1 MKKTL
6 LSSLLA
12 VTLLAAATSAQTQA
26 QTLNIAFADPLSSL
40 DPQLNNHAGDRSVD
54 LHFWDLLVE
63 NNYNKL
69 QPGLAVSWKNIDPK
83 TWEFK
88 LRNNVKWQ
96 DGTPFTAADVIF
108 SYQRARSVPGSVAT
122 FAGYLRTVES
132 VTAKDPLTLIIKT
145 NIPNPDLPLNLASVH
160 IVSKHIGEKSST
172 ENYNSGVA
180 EIGTGPYK
188 FVAYTPGDRV
198 VMERSNDYWGARPI
212 WEKVNYRYINNA
224 AARTAALLSGDVDV
238 IDKVSV
244 SDLAKLKQ
252 SPNVKVFPYNGLR
265 VLLLQPSFHQGANP
279 YITDNNGKPLE
290 KNPLLDVRVRQAM
303 TLAINRKALVDRILQ
318 GAATEANQWMPAD
331 TFGYNPD
338 IKNIPND
345 VSQAKKLLAEAGF
358 PQGFK
363 LTIHVPNDRYPQAPE
378 TAQAI
383 AQFWTRAGIKTQVE
397 VLPWSSYAARANKNE
412 FAVSMLA
419 WGNGTGEASYALV
432 NVLATV
438 DGKKGL
444 GASNWGHYSNPA
456 IDKALTDSTAEFDTA
471 KREAILRQAAKIV
484 SDDAGVIPLYHYQ
497 NIWAAKKGLKVTP
510 VSSDRTTAM
519 MVTQDGKK

>member
-1 MKKTL
+1 MNKRL

-12 VTLLAAATSAQTQA
+12 MALMGSVSVHA

-69 QPGLAVSWKNIDPK
+69 QPGLALSWKNIDAK

-88 LRNNVKWQ
+88 LRPNVKWQ
-96 DGTPFTAADVIF
+96 DGKPFTAEDVIF
-108 SYQRARSVPGSVAT
+108 SYQRARDVPGSVAT
-122 FAGYLRTVES
+122 FDGYLRTVES

-160 IVSKHIGEKSST
+160 IVSKHVGEKATT
-172 ENYNSGVA
+172 ENYNSGAAMV
-180 EIGTGPYK
+180 GSGPYK
-188 FVAYTPGDRV
+188 WVSYTPGDRV
-198 VMERSNDYWGARPI
+198 VMERNNDYWGSKQI

-252 SPNVKVFPYNGLR
+252 SPNIKVFPYNGLR
-265 VLLLQPSFHQGANP
+265 VLLLQPTFREGPSP
-279 YITDNNGKPLE
+279 YITDNNGKQLD
-290 KNPLLDVRVRQAM
+290 KNPLLDVRVRRALS
-303 TLAINRKALVDRILQ
+303 LAINRKALIDRILQ
-318 GAATEANQWMPAD
+318 GAATEANQWMPAG
-331 TFGYNPD
+331 TYGYNPD

-345 VSQAKKLLAEAGF
+345 VTQAKKLLADAGF

-363 LTIHVPNDRYPQAPE
+363 LTVHVPNDRYPQAPE
-378 TAQAI
+378 TMQAVAQCGSRI
-383 AQFWTRAGIKTQVE
+383 GVKTQVE
-397 VLPWSSYAARANKNE
+397 VLPWASYAARANKNE
-412 FAVSMLA
+412 FAVSVLA

-438 DGKKGL
+438 SAKTGL
-444 GASNWGHYSNPA
+444 GASNWNHYSNPA
-456 IDKALTDSTAEFDTA
+456 IDRALTESTEEFDSA
-471 KREAILRQAAKIV
+471 KREAILRNAAKIV

-497 NIWAAKKGLKVTP
+497 NIWAAKKGLTVTP
-510 VSSDRTTAM
+510 ASSDRTTAM
-519 MVTQDGKK
+519 MVTLDKK